1 MMNYVANHH
10 VSDRWLI
17 DSGKQLDAP
26 VGMAGFCL
34 CLVHLSSDRNE
45 CWVTIRSNAQHTP
58 PLSLWCSTVNN
69 VDTAWR
75 PGAAAA
81 AAPYFQHEQGEG
93 EWRWYLFQM
102 NPGEAELEMWRGL
115 LVMCCDVLCSLPGF
129 TILCKKFAIKQLMS
143 DTNTNNCWLQSQ

>member
-1 MMNYVANHH
+1 MRLWVWQGSVYAWFIYLVIAMN
-10 VSDRWLI
+10 
-17 DSGKQLDAP
+17 
-26 VGMAGFCL
+26 AGSQSEAM
-34 CLVHLSSDRNE
+34 LS
-45 CWVTIRSNAQHTP
+45 TP
-58 PLSLWCSTVNN
+58 LLSLSMMQH
-69 VDTAWR
+69 R
-75 PGAAAA
+75 QQA

-143 DTNTNNCWLQSQ
+143 DTNTNNC